1 MRNDE
6 YWDQC
11 HNNTIRKKIAEFIGT
26 TKCLSSFKGE
36 KFFEL
41 EDAFVSFIE
50 QNRNFISKEVDLE
63 FHREDVIHQI
73 KDVFGNVS
81 ELVIKALPVSV
92 IDNIISH
99 WQDGLSDND
108 IFWEENWSSLNDV
121 LSDGG
126 LCPMFSN
133 LSYYSTKDIKTYFA
147 YLKEWYSDEESTD
160 DCSPLKIDEFF
171 DCETT
176 GEDLL
181 KYYEKRADQLFNKGR
196 EKND

>member
-11 HNNTIRKKIAEFIGT
+11 HNNTIRKKIAEFIST
-26 TKCLSSFKGE
+26 TKHLSSFIGK

-63 FHREDVIHQI
+63 FHREDVVHQI
-73 KDVFGNVS
+73 KDTFGNAS
-81 ELVIKALPVSV
+81 EFILKALPVSAL
-92 IDNIISH
+92 DNIVSH

-108 IFWEENWSSLNDV
+108 NFWEENWNSLNDV
-121 LSDGG
+121 LTDSG
-126 LCPMFSN
+126 LCPMFIN
-133 LSYYSTKDIKTYFA
+133 LSYYSTKDIKTYSA
-147 YLKEWYSDEESTD
+147 YLKEWYSDEESD
-160 DCSPLKIDEFF
+160 GDCLPLKIDEFF

-176 GEDLL
+176 NEELL
-181 KYYEKRADQLFNKGR
+181 QYYEKRADQLFTKR
-196 EKND
+196 EK